1 MFGLQRAVD
10 KKSIFIT
17 GEKIEPNVLKQ
28 KLGREKSIWK
38 KKMLEMVGENTQKGG
53 RNNGEQEIGKELDLL
68 CKKRG
73 SCHKA
78 CP

>member
-1 MFGLQRAVD
+1 MLKFNLDRLNMFGLQRAVD

-38 KKMLEMVGENTQKGG
+38 KKNVGNG
-53 RNNGEQEIGKELDLL
+53 RGKYSERR
-68 CKKRG
+68 KE
-73 SCHKA
+73 
-78 CP
+78 